1 MKGNF
6 AFDGLKFAGRYRL
19 LLLAEALLLI
29 WLSVQAVFPIVLHAV
44 GPSDEAIAAGI
55 ADERVILAHGLGR
68 NERAMWLLE
77 FRLRRA
83 GFDVC
88 TIDYRTLATPLE
100 SALNQAGSDIKSCIP
115 EAGKVHFVEHSMG
128 GLVIRHYL
136 NLDTSLSD
144 YKRLGEVVM
153 LGTPNHGSEL
163 ADLAHDYFPEVWQG
177 NVVVSLNTRGTGLA
191 GQLPSPYYPTAVIAG
206 TKPSVFTGFS
216 FPGSNDGLVSTDS
229 ARLPKM
235 KDFLIVDVGHSML
248 RYDAEVAGQVIHV
261 LRTGTFESP

>member
-6 AFDGLKFAGRYRL
+6 VFDGLKFAGRFRL

-29 WLSVQAVFPIVLHAV
+29 WLIVQAAFPIVLRTV
-44 GPSDEAIAAGI
+44 GPSDEAIETGI
-55 ADERVILAHGLGR
+55 SNDRVILAHGLGR

-100 SALNQAGSDIKSCIP
+100 SALNQARSDIESCIP
-115 EAGKVHFVEHSMG
+115 DVGKVHFVGHSMG

-136 NLDTSLSD
+136 SLDPSLSAHD
-144 YKRLGEVVM
+144 RLGEVVM

-163 ADLAHDYFPEVWQG
+163 ANIAHDFFPEVWQG
-177 NVVVSLNTRGTGLA
+177 NVVVSLNTSDEGLA

-206 TKPSVFTGFS
+206 AKPSVFTGFS
-216 FPGSNDGLVSTDS
+216 FTRSNDGLVSTDS
-229 ARLPKM
+229 ARLPAM

-248 RYDAEVAGQVIHV
+248 RYDAEVAGQVIHL
-261 LRTGTFESP
+261 LRTGAFEHP